1 VSAHKDSGFI
11 LELNLPWG
19 STLPWQ
25 DYDGSHQQTALQCSS
40 GQAGRSCQDG
50 FVSVA
55 VHASPVLTLP
65 PNMLTIQPSN
75 RGRQEMCIM
84 CLHPCTA
91 TVITNSLLLA

>member
-1 VSAHKDSGFI
+1 M
-11 LELNLPWG
+11 
-19 STLPWQ
+19 
-25 DYDGSHQQTALQCSS
+25 
-40 GQAGRSCQDG
+40 
-50 FVSVA
+50 SVA

-91 TVITNSLLLA
+91 TVITNSLLLAYY